1 MTGCYWS
8 LGDTST
14 LLALLAVNKNF
25 HEISK
30 PIFYGENYFEVL
42 DGYFSDLI
50 RVSGDMKAGHQQAHR
65 FLELLSWS
73 RARDGT
79 LRYGERPLM
88 LIRKLNIDMELKKQ
102 QVFGCSKST
111 PVWHFNRITNALIS
125 IPHLNRL
132 VINIRMTSLKRID
145 DGPEHVYVHP
155 ELWPGLRK
163 LPWAASTIVPD
174 NTKSSLSLKVY
185 IPENRKVEKW
195 LQDLIDAPDHDPKKL
210 GLVTYKDWAT
220 RECPSEVIVQ
230 GLRKADRRY
239 MQAWY
244 KAERIKKEAERAKKE
259 EKRALESR
267 DDSDNSTDDN
277 EEDSDVEGS
286 YGDEEDMEDKSV

>member
-14 LLALLAVNKNF
+14 LLALLAVNKDF
-25 HEISK
+25 HRVSK

-42 DGYFSDLI
+42 DGYYSDLI
-50 RVSGDMKAGHQQAHR
+50 RVSGDLEAGHQQAHR

-79 LRYGERPLM
+79 LRYGDRPLM
-88 LIRKLNIDMELKKQ
+88 LIRKINIDMELKEQ
-102 QVFGCSKST
+102 QVFGCSK
-111 PVWHFNRITNALIS
+111 PQVWHFNRITNAIIS

-132 VINIRMTSLKRID
+132 VINIRMNSLEIID
-145 DGPEHVYVHP
+145 DGPGHVYVHP

-163 LPWAASTIVPD
+163 LPCAASTIVPD
-174 NTKSSLSLKVY
+174 DTKSSLNLKVY
-185 IPENRKVEKW
+185 IPENRKAEKW
-195 LQDLIDAPDHDPKKL
+195 LQDLIDAPDHDPNKL
-210 GLVTYKDWAT
+210 GLITYKDWAT

-244 KAERIKKEAERAKKE
+244 KVELIESEAEQVKKE
-259 EKRALESR
+259 EKRALESC
-267 DDSDNSTDDN
+267 DDSDDSTDDS
-277 EEDSDVEGS
+277 EEDGDVEGS
-286 YGDEEDMEDKSV
+286 YGGDEDMEDKSE